1 MKAGFKVLLAV
12 VALATSILL
21 TKAYAADAALV
32 GTWRLVSWIEEET
45 ESKTQHKVFGDNPAG
60 LITYTADGRMMVIF
74 IDPNRKPAGGPNA
87 TDNEAAQLYRTMVA
101 YAGAYSVE
109 GKKVTHKIE
118 VSWNQV
124 WNGTD
129 QQRFFE
135 IRDNRLTIK
144 TPPFA
149 SPFLGKQIAATLVWE
164 RVK

>member
-1 MKAGFKVLLAV
+1 
-12 VALATSILL
+12 
-21 TKAYAADAALV
+21 
-32 GTWRLVSWIEEET
+32 
-45 ESKTQHKVFGDNPAG
+45 
-60 LITYTADGRMMVIF
+60 MMVIF
-74 IDPNRKPAGGPNA
+74 IDPNRKPAGGPKA

-109 GKKVTHKIE
+109 GEKVTHKIE

-149 SPFLGKQIAATLVWE
+149 SPFLGKQIVATLVWE